1 MHALIALTVL
11 LVITELLIDE
21 QAGNEVK
28 LMLRHIVS
36 NKNPP
41 FAGMSHTCRKGLHIT
56 DINGNAVNVC
66 YM

>member
-28 LMLRHIVS
+28 LMLRHV
-36 NKNPP
+36 
-41 FAGMSHTCRKGLHIT
+41 
-56 DINGNAVNVC
+56 
-66 YM
+66 